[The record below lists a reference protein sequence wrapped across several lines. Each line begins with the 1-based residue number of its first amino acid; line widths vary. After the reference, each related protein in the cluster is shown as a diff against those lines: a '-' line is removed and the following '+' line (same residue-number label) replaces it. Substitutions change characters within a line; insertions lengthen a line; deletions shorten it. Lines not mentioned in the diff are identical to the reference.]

1 MAAIKPAETTMK
13 KPRRILVAIKNPG
26 ARAQPALLKAAQL
39 AAALGARLD
48 LFHAISEPVYLD
60 AFLVQGMTLEQ
71 TQRRWRERL
80 VTQLERQA
88 QALREGGLTVAT
100 SCEWD
105 FPAYEA
111 VIRRA
116 SRTGADLIVAERHA
130 ARHIMPWLLRFND
143 WELLRRSPVP
153 VLLVKNSRPWRK
165 PAVLAA
171 IDPSH
176 SFAKPAGLENDIIE
190 AAQMTA
196 TALHGKLHVGHAFTG
211 AMLPTDRMNPV
222 SADLAVTLQ
231 RQMSREAR
239 KSFTAAVDNS
249 IARKARRH
257 FVAGEPVDAIP
268 QLVRKQHISLVVMG
282 SVSRS
287 GLQRL
292 VIGNVAEQVFDA
304 LPCDV
309 LALKPA
315 NFKARVKAKMRGVQ
329 LVPTPP
335 YL

>member
-1 MAAIKPAETTMK
+1 VK
-13 KPRRILVAIKNPG
+13 KPRRILVAIKDPG
-26 ARAQPALLKAAQL
+26 ARRQPALQKAAQL

-48 LFHAISEPVYLD
+48 LFHAIAEPVYLD
-60 AFLVQGMTLEQ
+60 AFLMQGMTLEQ
-71 TQRRWRERL
+71 TQRQWRERL
-80 VTQLERQA
+80 LKKLERQA
-88 QALREGGLTVAT
+88 QTLRDTGLTVET

-105 FPAYEA
+105 FPAYDA

-116 SRTGADLIVAERHA
+116 SRTRADLLVAERHA
-130 ARHIMPWLLRFND
+130 TRHVMPWLLRFND

-153 VLLVKNSRPWRK
+153 VLLVKHARPWRK

-176 SFAKPAGLENDIIE
+176 SFAKPAGLEEDIID
-190 AAQMTA
+190 AAQMVA
-196 TALHGKLHVGHAFTG
+196 TALGGKVHIGHAFSG
-211 AMLPTDRMNPV
+211 AMLPTERLNPV
-222 SADLAVTLQ
+222 SAELAVTLE
-231 RQMSREAR
+231 RQMTRDAR
-239 KSFTAAVDNS
+239 KAFAAAVEKS
-249 IARKARRH
+249 AARTARRH
-257 FVAGEPVDAIP
+257 FVAGEPIDAIP
-268 QLVRKQHISLVVMG
+268 RLVKQQHISLVVMG

-292 VIGNVAEQVFDA
+292 VIGNVAEQVLDA

-315 NFKARVKAKMRGVQ
+315 NFKARVKSRVRGVQ